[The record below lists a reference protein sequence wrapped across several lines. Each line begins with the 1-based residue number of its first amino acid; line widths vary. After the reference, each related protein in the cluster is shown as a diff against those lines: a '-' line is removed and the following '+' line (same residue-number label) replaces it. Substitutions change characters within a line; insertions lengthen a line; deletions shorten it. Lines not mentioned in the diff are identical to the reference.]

1 MNFLAAHGLPARWQG
16 QPSFTFLQFD
26 FANAQGFLQTWQA
39 WQKDPKRSQRLHY
52 LAFVSHKTPPACPH
66 PDLAEFYATLMQNW
80 PALCKGFQRL
90 HFATGNVILT
100 LIWGDTLN
108 QLRSV
113 SATIDAMDLNA
124 PTSPAHYKALWRLS
138 SANTQLVAYN
148 NADAALQ
155 KSSGFDMAKY
165 GGYYAGFCV
174 RPPVDKSN
182 KYPHQALII
191 GAGLAGTSIAE
202 RLADRGWLIDIID
215 AAPNVATKSSGN
227 HAGLF
232 HPSASRDD
240 NYAARLS
247 RVGCAETQQHLQRLK
262 QAKLEVFFGND
273 GILQIAKDDAQAVL
287 MQEIALQYPAS
298 LLKWLSQNDAEV
310 QLGARPSHGGWWF
323 AQGGWANPASICQ
336 ANLAHWPKRITTHFG
351 HKVDRIHQ
359 TTEGWQAIAAD
370 GRVIASSPVLIIANA
385 TEALDLLPELE
396 LPLSK
401 TLRSTSLIADF
412 EHPKYSLSGSG
423 YLTAAFQG
431 YRCIGAAEIK
441 DNDLHAAATNNLA
454 ELHALL
460 PGLATKTT
468 RSSRACYRPNS
479 LDRLPLVGALH
490 DPKNIPMALHQLHQ
504 IPRQKGLYG
513 LLGLGSRGLSWAI
526 IAAEV
531 LACQLNNDPAPL
543 EADLI
548 QALDPARFLL
558 RKHRRSM
565 KNLSISL
572 QQTEQ

>member
-1 MNFLAAHGLPARWQG
+1 MDFLAAHGLPRRWQG
-16 QPSFTFLQFD
+16 QPSFTFLQCD
-26 FANAQGFLQTWQA
+26 FANGQEFLRTWQA
-39 WQKDPKRSQRLHY
+39 WQADQKRSQRLHY
-52 LAFVSHKTPPACPH
+52 LAFVSQTTLPTCPH
-66 PDLAEFYATLMQNW
+66 PDLAELYAALVQSW

-90 HFATGNVILT
+90 HFATGDVILT

-113 SATIDAMDLNA
+113 NATIDAFDLNA
-124 PTSPAHYKALWRLS
+124 AISPAHYKALWRLS
-138 SANTQLVAYN
+138 SANTQLIAYN

-155 KSSGFDMAKY
+155 KSSGFAMDKH
-165 GGYYAGFCV
+165 GDYYAGFCT
-174 RPPVDKSN
+174 RPPIDKSN

-202 RLADRGWLIDIID
+202 RLAARGWLVNIID
-215 AAPNVATKSSGN
+215 AAAGVATQSSGN

-240 NYAARLS
+240 NYSARLS

-262 QAKLEVFFGND
+262 QAGLEVFFGND
-273 GILQIAKDDAQAVL
+273 GILQIAKDDAQAAL
-287 MQEIALQYPAS
+287 MQEIVLQYPAS
-298 LLKWLSQNDAEV
+298 LLKWISQNDAQQ

-323 AQGGWANPASICQ
+323 SQGGWANPASVCR
-336 ANLAHWPKRITTHFG
+336 ANLARWPKQITTHFG

-359 TTEGWQAIAAD
+359 AIDGWQAIAAD
-370 GRVIASSPVLIIANA
+370 GHVIACSPVLIIANA
-385 TEALDLLPELE
+385 TEALDLLPDLE

-412 EHPKYSLSGSG
+412 EHPRYSLSGSG

-431 YRCIGAAEIK
+431 YRCIGAAEVK
-441 DNDLHAAATNNLA
+441 DNDLDIAAAHNLV

-460 PGLATKTT
+460 PDLAAKTAN
-468 RSSRACYRPNS
+468 SSRACYRPNS

-490 DPKNIPMALHQLHQ
+490 DPQNIPAALHQLHQ
-504 IPRQKGLYG
+504 IPRQIGLYG

-531 LACQLNNDPAPL
+531 LACQLNGEPAPV
-543 EADLI
+543 EADLL
-548 QALDPARFLL
+548 QAIDPARFLL
-558 RKHRRSM
+558 RKHRR
-565 KNLSISL
+565 NLNTLSTTL
-572 QQTEQ
+572 PQTES